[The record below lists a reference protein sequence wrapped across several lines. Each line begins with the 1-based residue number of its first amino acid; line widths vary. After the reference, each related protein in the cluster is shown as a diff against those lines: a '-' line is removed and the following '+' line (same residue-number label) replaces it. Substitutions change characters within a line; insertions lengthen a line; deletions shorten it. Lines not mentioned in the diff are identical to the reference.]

1 MENNNYWT
9 SNLNSLTCRELRG
22 RLRSLQ
28 ETIDENRQRKRHQSL
43 DRQIRSARISSRLEY
58 ERPVSVDFPLER
70 PPSVFSAVSSN
81 NNSSTCVTCKRP
93 LSVLDQNRPNS
104 ALTDGRPQTH
114 LSAPISRQ
122 SHYSKLSFGQKIQ
135 RSVHFEDCSE
145 LMSQIEQNYPKL
157 LSLLEPIVTKTDSD
171 IGIKVLKALKQRDAV
186 YRRTLQRTQEAMVLA
201 TRERRENLRR
211 ESAEAY
217 ENHLDCVGL
226 IDEITRILFPKGD
239 KFPTP
244 LRTVQN
250 QMHHLQRI
258 FSSRSSF
265 ASSTETNVEVH
276 SDEFG
281 SNNSLTAPPQSS
293 ACGNQKIQQSMIL
306 NMTPELHSPT
316 QPSQSDISSP
326 PKSTVDYL
334 QSSSPFPS
342 NYKWVQSEQTDEL
355 AQCFL
360 GAHRPFDISKF
371 VPKSSFRL
379 FYCLPKNPKIVPFSL
394 PLTIA
399 YRSNN
404 GETYPFFNKFT
415 REIEVF
421 PVWSPYVRSYAQSQN
436 K

>member
-28 ETIDENRQRKRHQSL
+28 ESIDENRQRKRHQSL

-58 ERPVSVDFPLER
+58 ERPIPVDSPFER

-81 NNSSTCVTCKRP
+81 NNSSACVTCKRP

-114 LSAPISRQ
+114 LSAPASRQ
-122 SHYSKLSFGQKIQ
+122 SHYSKLSSGQK

-145 LMSQIEQNYPKL
+145 LMSQIERNYPKL

-171 IGIKVLKALKQRDAV
+171 IGIKILKALKQRDAV

-211 ESAEAY
+211 DSAEAY

-226 IDEITRILFPKGD
+226 IDEMTRILFPKGD

-258 FSSRSSF
+258 FS
-265 ASSTETNVEVH
+265 V
-276 SDEFG
+276 
-281 SNNSLTAPPQSS
+281 
-293 ACGNQKIQQSMIL
+293 
-306 NMTPELHSPT
+306 
-316 QPSQSDISSP
+316 
-326 PKSTVDYL
+326 
-334 QSSSPFPS
+334 
-342 NYKWVQSEQTDEL
+342 KW
-355 AQCFL
+355 
-360 GAHRPFDISKF
+360 RP
-371 VPKSSFRL
+371 
-379 FYCLPKNPKIVPFSL
+379 
-394 PLTIA
+394 IA
-399 YRSNN
+399 
-404 GETYPFFNKFT
+404 
-415 REIEVF
+415 
-421 PVWSPYVRSYAQSQN
+421 
-436 K
+436 